1 MRVLLVDDEL
11 LALERLRTFFA
22 DIEDTE
28 VVGQARDGDEALE
41 EIERLRPDL
50 VFFDIQM
57 PGKTGLRAAAD
68 MKVEPRPEIVFVT
81 AHEHYAPDAF
91 EVDAADYLLKPVRF
105 ERLRHAVERARRR
118 RSLRDA
124 AERAGELEQKLAE
137 AAATQATPQQDGFWI
152 PERNGRRWVPIE
164 SIDWIEL
171 CAGGEGRAGLRLKP
185 LAALMRG
192 PEHQRPVATRRRG
205 PRAEQTLGKPR
216 GMWLRHG
223 GTPAGP
229 VENGRVVHF
238 QNTCTLKRRRAYG
251 SSGIEVAAVTSIVLT
266 NRAATIVEKVRKV
279 SAFMILTP

>member
-11 LALERLRTFFA
+11 LALERLRTFFV

-28 VVGQARDGDEALE
+28 VVGQARDGDEALV

-57 PGKTGLRAAAD
+57 PGRTGLRAAAD

-118 RSLRDA
+118 RALREA

-137 AAATQATPQQDGFWI
+137 AAVTQATPQQDGFWI

-164 SIDWIEL
+164 SIDWIEAARDYVL
-171 CAGGEGRAGLRLKP
+171 LHTNVRSHLLRITM
-185 LAALMRG
+185 AALEEKLAGTRLLRV
-192 PEHQRPVATRRRG
+192 HRSAFVRPD
-205 PRAEQTLGKPR
+205 
-216 GMWLRHG
+216 
-223 GTPAGP
+223 
-229 VENGRVVHF
+229 
-238 QNTCTLKRRRAYG
+238 
-251 SSGIEVAAVTSIVLT
+251 
-266 NRAATIVEKVRKV
+266 KV
-279 SAFMILTP
+279 SEVKRENRSLCLVLADGATVQVGPSYVRAVKEALDFD

>member
-11 LALERLRTFFA
+11 LALERLRTFFG

-57 PGKTGLRAAAD
+57 PGRTGLRAAAD

-118 RSLRDA
+118 RSLREA
-124 AERAGELEQKLAE
+124 ADRADELEQKLAE
-137 AAATQATPQQDGFWI
+137 AAASQTGPKQDGFWI
-152 PERNGRRWVPIE
+152 PERNGRRWVPID
-164 SIDWIEL
+164 SIDWIEAARDYVL
-171 CAGGEGRAGLRLKP
+171 LHTDVRSHLLRITMSALEEKLAGSRLLRVHRS
-185 LAALMRG
+185 AFV
-192 PEHQRPVATRRRG
+192 RPD
-205 PRAEQTLGKPR
+205 
-216 GMWLRHG
+216 
-223 GTPAGP
+223 
-229 VENGRVVHF
+229 
-238 QNTCTLKRRRAYG
+238 
-251 SSGIEVAAVTSIVLT
+251 
-266 NRAATIVEKVRKV
+266 KV
-279 SAFMILTP
+279 SEVKRENRSLCLVLADGANVQVGPSYVRAVKDALDFD